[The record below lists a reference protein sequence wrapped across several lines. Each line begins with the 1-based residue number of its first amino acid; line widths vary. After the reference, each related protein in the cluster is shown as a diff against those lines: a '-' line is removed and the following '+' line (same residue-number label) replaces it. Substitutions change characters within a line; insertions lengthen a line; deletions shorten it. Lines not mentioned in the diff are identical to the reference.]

1 MTGLNSL
8 EAKAARLLF
17 PYFDKESVVF
27 DIGSNKGFWADI
39 LIHNVSEMHLFEPN
53 ERLLT
58 YTMVKYDYL
67 TNVFYCDSAICNE
80 QGKEIDFFY
89 FTNQNNGLSNIVNNP
104 KWKDLPEKRKKVV
117 SGTIDNYFKAFLV
130 EHIDMV
136 KIDVEGAD
144 LLVLFGMEQLLTQ
157 KLVKFIQ
164 IENSEHIKLSGYTFQ
179 NAIEYMA
186 ALGYNCY
193 DFDGERFIQIKEPT
207 QSENL
212 YFIIDSFTQDW
223 NREFIQNTKGL
234 KFNFA
239 LEIGCFEGLTTKY
252 ICENLLNEGG
262 RIICVDPLTDEYLP
276 GHPDNAMFKGQYDRF
291 IRNTRTLPVEL
302 IRKKSRDVWGDLKDY
317 LFDFIYV
324 DGDHSANAVYE
335 DAVMSLKLTKLNGF
349 ILFDDYTWRQETTN
363 ALDKFLSIHERYITV
378 VHKGY
383 QLMIQK
389 TEHYA

>member
-8 EAKAARLLF
+8 EAKAARALF
-17 PYFDKESVVF
+17 PYFSKSPTVI
-27 DIGSNKGFWADI
+27 DIGSNKGFWSDI
-39 LIHNVSEMHLFEPN
+39 LIHNVTNMYLVEPN

-67 TNVFYCDSAICNE
+67 EHVFYSSKAISNKEGKVKFWYFDDSH
-80 QGKEIDFFY
+80 
-89 FTNQNNGLSNIVNNP
+89 NGLSNIVNNERWNYLRP
-104 KWKDLPEKRKKVV
+104 KEKIIE
-117 SGTIDNYFKAFLV
+117 TETMDNFFSAKI
-130 EHIDMV
+130 EIDMV

-144 LLVLFGMEQLLTQ
+144 LLVLFGMEQMLTQ

-179 NAIEYMA
+179 DAIDYMA

-193 DFDGERFIQIKEPT
+193 DFDGEKFIKVDHPT
-207 QSENL
+207 ESENL

-276 GHPDNAMFKGQYDRF
+276 GHPDNAMFKGQYNRF

-302 IRKKSRDVWGDLKDY
+302 IRKKSRDVWDDLKDY

-324 DGDHSANAVYE
+324 DGDHSYNEVYE
-335 DAVMSLKLTKLNGF
+335 DAVMALKLTKLNGF

-378 VHKGY
+378 VHRGY

-389 TEHYA
+389 TENYA